1 MREPLESRVARYAR
15 DHDLLPAGRPVLAQ
29 VSGGADSTC
38 LMHLLVALHD
48 GPVGVVTFDHGLRPE
63 SAGEARQV
71 ADAAAALGLVAR
83 VERLRVEP
91 GPGVQERARHA
102 RLAAAERIMVERGFA
117 VAATG
122 HTASDQAE
130 TVLFRLARGSG
141 RRGALGMAPRAGRLV
156 RPLLCAT
163 ASETRAWC
171 DARGLAVASDPS
183 NRDPA
188 YARSRVRH
196 GLVPAL
202 EAVHP
207 GAELAVARFADQL
220 RDESELLEPLVEAA
234 WARAA
239 VAGGL
244 RVDVLLAEPPALAR
258 LLVRRMLDE
267 AAVSSDSA
275 WVSRAL
281 RLCTEGGRPI
291 QVPGGLV
298 AAERGVLAAEPV
310 APVAPAPTELVVP
323 GAARFG
329 EQRLTA
335 GSGLAAAPEPG
346 RVALRVAGPFT
357 VRSPRPGDRI
367 ALGPETSQAVGRLL
381 AAAGVPSRHR
391 ACVPIVVAAGRVVWV
406 AGYRADPTLIAPT
419 DSRATVLEVQPA

>member
-1 MREPLESRVARYAR
+1 MGDQLESRVARYAR
-15 DHDLLPAGRPVLAQ
+15 DHGLLPPAGSVLAQ

-38 LMHLLVALHD
+38 LLHLLVGLHD
-48 GPVGVVTFDHGLRPE
+48 GPIGVVTFDHGLRPD
-63 SAGEARQV
+63 SAEDAQQV
-71 ADAAAALGLVAR
+71 ADAAGALGLAVW
-83 VERLRVEP
+83 VERLRVAP
-91 GPGVQERARHA
+91 GPGVQERARAA
-102 RLAAAERIMVERGFA
+102 RLAAAERVMVDRGFA
-117 VAATG
+117 VTATG

-171 DARGLAVASDPS
+171 DARGLVAVWDPS

-202 EAVHP
+202 QAVHP

-239 VAGGL
+239 AGAGL
-244 RVDVLLAEPPALAR
+244 RVDVLAAEHPALAR
-258 LLVRRMLDE
+258 LLVRRLLDE
-267 AAVSSDSA
+267 AGAASDSV
-275 WVSRAL
+275 WVARAL
-281 RLCTEGGRPI
+281 DLCAEGGRPI
-291 QVPGGLV
+291 QVPGGVV
-298 AAERGVLAAEPV
+298 AADRGVLVAEPV
-310 APVAPAPTELVVP
+310 APLPPAPAELEVP
-323 GAARFG
+323 GAVSFG
-329 EQRLTA
+329 EHRLTA
-335 GSGLAAAPEPG
+335 VSGLAAPPEPE
-346 RVALRVAGPFT
+346 RVALRVDGPFT
-357 VRSPRPGDRI
+357 VRPPRPGDRI
-367 ALGPETSQAVGRLL
+367 ALGPDTSQPVGRLL

-391 ACVPIVVAAGRVVWV
+391 PRVPVVVAGGRVVWV
-406 AGYRADPTLIAPT
+406 AGYRADPALIAPP

>member
-1 MREPLESRVARYAR
+1 MREPLESRVLRYAW
-15 DHDLLPAGRPVLAQ
+15 DHGLLPAGRPVLAQ

-38 LMHLLVALHD
+38 LMHLLVELHD

-63 SAGEARQV
+63 SAGEAQRV
-71 ADAAAALGLVAR
+71 ADAAATLGLAVW

-91 GPGVQERARHA
+91 GPAVQARARDA
-102 RLAAAERIMVERGFA
+102 RLAAAERVMADHGFA
-117 VAATG
+117 VTATG

-141 RRGALGMAPRAGRLV
+141 RRGALGMAPRTGRLV

-163 ASETRAWC
+163 ASETRTWC
-171 DARGLAVASDPS
+171 DTRGLAVASDPS

-220 RDESELLEPLVEAA
+220 RDESELLEPFVEAA
-234 WARAA
+234 WTRAA
-239 VAGGL
+239 GAGGL
-244 RVDVLLAEPPALAR
+244 RVDVLMAEHPALAR
-258 LLVRRMLDE
+258 LLVRRLLEE
-267 AAVSSDSA
+267 AAVASDSA
-275 WVSRAL
+275 WVARAL
-281 RLCTEGGRPI
+281 RLCVEGGRPV
-291 QVPGGLV
+291 QVPGGVV
-298 AAERGVLAAEPV
+298 AAERGVLVAEPV
-310 APVAPAPTELVVP
+310 APPPPAPAELAVP
-323 GAARFG
+323 GVASFG
-329 EQRLTA
+329 EHRLTA
-335 GSGLAAAPEPG
+335 GSGLAAPPEPG
-346 RVALRVAGPFT
+346 RVALRVDGPFT

-367 ALGPETSQAVGRLL
+367 ALGAETSQPVGRLL

-391 ACVPIVVAAGRVVWV
+391 ARVPVVVAGGRVVWV
-406 AGYRADPTLIAPT
+406 AGYRADPTLIAPP